1 MKSII
6 TSVAI
11 IAVSLC
17 PGAVSAR
24 AQEPPEAP
32 TAPVALAPPQ
42 PEEELARTQEQLKR
56 EIAQVQEAAQAA
68 QAEAGEQANAA
79 ATDAQVQRAKKRFHE
94 QLARA
99 KRAVELAQATA
110 PAPPAALGDMP
121 VLQKRLHQIV
131 HRGGGGSGRNLVIRS
146 SDTDAKAQANLEE
159 DMAVMSRILD
169 KTLDEKLGGNQSSRT
184 AMGIDVLIAPGA
196 NPIRSLFLDGYG
208 TVFILNVRLPLLP
221 PPIKSAEKTE
231 KPHEDTAWDE
241 AKRELYGQR
250 DEGGE
255 FGKAIQAYTDAY
267 GRFGWG
273 SRPTQAY
280 DENKVTELKDALLEA
295 LKNATNIRHLPS
307 DQFVTVCLFG
317 PAPASSAKLKV
328 GQGIKKADDD
338 PNVTLVPDERT
349 QSTIIVDKGMA
360 EPDGPRGTIM
370 TIRVK
375 KADVDAFAKGK
386 LNLDDFRKKAS
397 ITTYTGDTGGWG
409 GGNLFGIAAP

>member
-1 MKSII
+1 MKSVI

-11 IAVSLC
+11 IAVTLC
-17 PGAVSAR
+17 PGAASAR
-24 AQEPPEAP
+24 AQQPPEAP
-32 TAPVALAPPQ
+32 TAPVAPAPPQ
-42 PEEELARTQEQLKR
+42 EEELARVQEQVKR
-56 EIAQVQEAAQAA
+56 EIAQAQEAAQAA
-68 QAEAGEQANAA
+68 QAEAQEQAAA
-79 ATDAQVQRAKKRFHE
+79 STDSQVQHAQKRIHE

-110 PAPPAALGDMP
+110 PAALGDVPMF
-121 VLQKRLHQIV
+121 KERLHQIV
-131 HRGGGGSGRNLVIRS
+131 RRGGGGSGRTLVIRS

-208 TVFILNVRLPLLP
+208 TVFMLNVRLPLLP
-221 PPIKSAEKTE
+221 PPMKAAEKTE

-241 AKRELYGQR
+241 ARRELYGQR
-250 DEGGE
+250 DEGE
-255 FGKAIQAYTDAY
+255 FGKAIQAYTEAY

-280 DENKVTELKDALLEA
+280 DENKVNELKDALLQA

-307 DQFVTVCLFG
+307 DEFVTVCLFG
-317 PAPASSAKLKV
+317 PAPASTAKLKV
-328 GQGIKKADDD
+328 VQGIKKAEDD
-338 PNVTLVPDERT
+338 PNVSVVPDERT
-349 QSTIIVDKGMA
+349 QSTIIVDKGLA
-360 EPDGPRGTIM
+360 DSDGPHGTIM

-397 ITTYTGDTGGWG
+397 ITTYTGDTAGWG
-409 GGNLFGIAAP
+409 GGNFFGIAAP